1 MLHYDTRGTGS
12 AHLLLLHGFL
22 GSGRNLASLA
32 RRLSEERPDLTV
44 VMPDLRGHGVSPS
57 LTPDASLELLARDVL
72 ELGQSLSGGKPFEL
86 VGHSLGGRVALVAS
100 HLQPEAISRTV
111 LLDIGPTPF
120 VVLQGAMQRIFERLM
135 GAPMTLPSR
144 PAMRE
149 FFLSGGVTAP
159 LADWILTNFVA
170 TPEGFAWRIDRAA
183 LAAFHWA
190 EAEVDLW
197 PMVPPLAHK
206 LEVLYGGASAFVSP
220 AMRAKLQ
227 EAGVHVAELVGAS
240 HFVHV
245 DALEDVVARLATAPT
260 R

>member
-1 MLHYDTRGTGS
+1 
-12 AHLLLLHGFL
+12 
-22 GSGRNLASLA
+22 
-32 RRLSEERPDLTV
+32 
-44 VMPDLRGHGVSPS
+44 LRGHGASPG
-57 LTPDASLELLARDVL
+57 LLPNASLETLAQDVL
-72 ELGQSLSGGKPFEL
+72 ALGHSLTGGKGFEL

-100 HLQPEAISRTV
+100 HLQPATVSRTV

-120 VVLQGAMQRIFERLM
+120 GVLHGAMQRIFERLM

-144 PAMRE
+144 AAMRT
-149 FFLSGGVTAP
+149 FFLEGGVTAP

-183 LAAFHWA
+183 LAQFHWH
-190 EAEVDLW
+190 EAEEDLW
-197 PMVPPLAHK
+197 PMVPPLAGK
-206 LEVLYGGASAFVSP
+206 LEVLYGGASAFVSQS
-220 AMRAKLQ
+220 MRAKLQ

-245 DALEDVVARLATAPT
+245 DALEDVVARLATAPA